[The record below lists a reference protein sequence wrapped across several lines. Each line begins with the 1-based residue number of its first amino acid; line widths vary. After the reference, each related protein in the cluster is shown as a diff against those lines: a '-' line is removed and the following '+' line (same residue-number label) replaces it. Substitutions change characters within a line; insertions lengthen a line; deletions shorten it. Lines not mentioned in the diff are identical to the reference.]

1 MWITGLIHMINTIF
15 EQKRRF
21 NMDLTSAIGSLGGD
35 YVNKVTSAM
44 KENASLSTSKSKDSD
59 TTFDAIYDSVAGLLN
74 STNSYVQK
82 AQQAEIDYALGNMTN
97 THELGVYQQEAN
109 IALQYTVAIRDKAL
123 EAYNSIMNM
132 SM

>member
-1 MWITGLIHMINTIF
+1 
-15 EQKRRF
+15 
-21 NMDLTSAIGSLGGD
+21 MDLTSAIGTLGSD

-44 KENASLSTSKSKDSD
+44 KDNASLKTTGTSDSD
-59 TTFDAIYDSVAGLLN
+59 TVAGLLN
-74 STNSYVQK
+74 STNSYVQR

>member
-1 MWITGLIHMINTIF
+1 
-15 EQKRRF
+15 
-21 NMDLTSAIGSLGGD
+21 MDLTSAIGSLGGD

-44 KENASLSTSKSKDSD
+44 KDNASLSTSKSKDSD
-59 TTFDAIYDSVAGLLN
+59 TTFDAIYDSGLLN